1 MLEINPNRIM
11 IIFCSKIKC
20 LRHFIFFRLS
30 GKDCKM
36 ERQKVKKIKFYLY
49 NYYEIDNLINKRR
62 KEIIDAIKIS
72 NNAWLKSKTSE
83 GFTLEDQVIK
93 LDDDFKIIEYKR
105 WQVFLKEILVFLCK
119 KYPRHYQYL
128 VLKYLENDDVEEIS
142 KLLKIDF
149 KEMITLNNKLMEMI
163 YKKAKNRNMV

>member
-1 MLEINPNRIM
+1 
-11 IIFCSKIKC
+11 
-20 LRHFIFFRLS
+20 
-30 GKDCKM
+30 M

-62 KEIIDAIKIS
+62 KEIIEQLKLVIMLG
-72 NNAWLKSKTSE
+72 LKSKTSE
-83 GFTLEDQVIK
+83 GLTLEDQVIK

-128 VLKYLENDDVEEIS
+128 VLK
-142 KLLKIDF
+142 
-149 KEMITLNNKLMEMI
+149 
-163 YKKAKNRNMV
+163 

>member
-1 MLEINPNRIM
+1 
-11 IIFCSKIKC
+11 
-20 LRHFIFFRLS
+20 
-30 GKDCKM
+30 M

-149 KEMITLNNKLMEMI
+149 KEMITLNNKLIEMI